1 MANEIIV
8 PTILLAV
15 SLLPSA
21 CSAEEPRGD
30 SASQAP
36 TAASGPTTEPGPQR
50 TEGAMNIR
58 ITAGER
64 TLTAR
69 LEHSAAARDF
79 AALLPVELTLNDY
92 ASTEKVADLPRKLS
106 TEGAPDG
113 VDPEVGDIAYYAPW
127 GNIAIYYR
135 DFGYSRGL
143 VRLGHIEGGPEALR
157 SLEGRVTIESIE
169 SQGQ

>member
-1 MANEIIV
+1 
-8 PTILLAV
+8 
-15 SLLPSA
+15 
-21 CSAEEPRGD
+21 
-30 SASQAP
+30 
-36 TAASGPTTEPGPQR
+36 
-50 TEGAMNIR
+50 MNIR